1 MVKLYDLITI
11 PFMERKGV
19 YVKGRAGH
27 VRNVG
32 MYRLYMQKGKK
43 WRGPLTAFVAVLLV
57 FGLAPVVG
65 DEFQASLLT
74 NSGTEQEIRANP
86 EQARKIMLNSL
97 AEFINDCERFKM
109 TECVFSGRAL
119 IKNVINSGDRLLE
132 LLPAIEDYE
141 SSYEREIA
149 VNACKFDLNGLVLKE
164 KKLKKSV
171 ADFVERYGEALGVSS
186 LIENVNKLSSAVTS
200 LDELV
205 SSCTLN

>member
-1 MVKLYDLITI
+1 
-11 PFMERKGV
+11 MERKGA
-19 YVKGRAGH
+19 YVKGHAGH

-32 MYRLYMQKGKK
+32 MYRLYMQKAKK
-43 WRGPLTAFVAVLLV
+43 WRGPITAFVAVLMV
-57 FGLAPVVG
+57 FGLAPSVG

-74 NSGTEQEIRANP
+74 NPGTETAIKANP

-109 TECVFSGRAL
+109 TECASAGRGL
-119 IKNVINSGDRLLE
+119 VKDVINSGDRLLE

-141 SSYEREIA
+141 SRYEHEVA
-149 VNACKFDLNGLVLKE
+149 VNACKFDLNGLVLKGKE
-164 KKLKKSV
+164 LKKSV
-171 ADFVERYGEALGVSS
+171 AGFTERYGEALGVAS
-186 LIENVNKLSSAVTS
+186 LTENANKLSSSVTS